1 MSTTKSLKQFVNFI
15 YIYNKFQR
23 IKSDMFTGSCWSK
36 QGYIQNLSITRVEL
50 SAIILSIRKTLAIFE
65 KDSILDVWQGSE
77 NASGNGSLVQR
88 KPLMSFLK
96 NTSLAK
102 CFNTKKIRKLLCL
115 KNTVFQNLASK
126 QQGKITYQNHVSCST
141 IGNVMWRAN

>member
-1 MSTTKSLKQFVNFI
+1 MINFI

-102 CFNTKKIRKLLCL
+102 CFNTKKLGSYYGN
-115 KNTVFQNLASK
+115 NTVFQNLASK

-141 IGNVMWRAN
+141 IGNVM